1 MLQKHNQLDTEH
13 LLYAM
18 LLSSRGGANINRFNM
33 HPLELSLLPAAVSR
47 SLRER
52 ERSLAEWMATV
63 RVHGA
68 QEPIL
73 DENPHRAR
81 SFLFPCA
88 TFPFDILKAIS
99 SAMHTNALHNR
110 TWNAAF

>member
-1 MLQKHNQLDTEH
+1 MYQ
-13 LLYAM
+13 
-18 LLSSRGGANINRFNM
+18 
-33 HPLELSLLPAAVSR
+33 LELSLLAAAVNY

-52 ERSLAEWMATV
+52 ERSLAEQMTAV
-63 RVHGA
+63 YVHSA
-68 QEPIL
+68 QEAIL

-81 SFLFPCA
+81 RFLFLCA

-110 TWNAAF
+110 T